1 MRLIRG
7 ISSSFLRSAQS
18 LTFLIWPYFPK
29 GGSPLDFKV
38 QYLRYNG
45 IVGVSHVFQ
54 NILTN
59 HRPPFTPE
67 TVAEPP

>member
-7 ISSSFLRSAQS
+7 ISSSFLRWAHEK
-18 LTFLIWPYFPK
+18 FNVFN
-29 GGSPLDFKV
+29 SPLDFKV

-54 NILTN
+54 KILTN
-59 HRPPFTPE
+59 HRLPFTPE